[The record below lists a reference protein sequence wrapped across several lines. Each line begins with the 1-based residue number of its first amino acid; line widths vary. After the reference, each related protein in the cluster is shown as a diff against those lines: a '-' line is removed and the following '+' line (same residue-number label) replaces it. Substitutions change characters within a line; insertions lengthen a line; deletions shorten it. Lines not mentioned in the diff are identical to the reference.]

1 MRCWPIYRPASVIA
15 DRAIV
20 THYDKTAGDFLGT
33 IHLAQLMTDLNYAAN
48 VFDGSQMFSYDYF
61 QIDQVTAEE

>member
-1 MRCWPIYRPASVIA
+1 MIA

-20 THYDKTAGDFLGT
+20 ARYDKIAGDFLST
-33 IHLAQLMTDLNYAAN
+33 IHLAQLMTDLNCAAS